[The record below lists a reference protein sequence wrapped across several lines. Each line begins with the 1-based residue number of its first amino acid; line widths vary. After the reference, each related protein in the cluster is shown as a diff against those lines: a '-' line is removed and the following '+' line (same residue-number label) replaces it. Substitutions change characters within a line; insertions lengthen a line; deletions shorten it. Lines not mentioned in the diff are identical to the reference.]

1 MELTVGTIALAPVI
15 VAVVE
20 GAKKLGLAKVY
31 WPWLTAGLSLAFY
44 ALTVFLVQR
53 PDLLEPATIGLNGL
67 VIFLASAGLFDRSQ
81 KTLKL

>member
-31 WPWLTAGLSLAFY
+31 LPWLNAILALVFFSLM
-44 ALTVFLVQR
+44 TVVTQR
-53 PDLLEPATIGLNGL
+53 PDLLVPVTIGLNGL
-67 VIFLASAGLFDRSQ
+67 VIFLVGAGLYDRVQ
-81 KTLKL
+81 RPLNL